1 MTTPNRYHFQNESAM
16 LNQQV
21 CMVISLATQLGQN
34 RGKELNGEVTTIK
47 ALIDKFVLI
56 EKQLKEKNKFL
67 KNED

>member
-1 MTTPNRYHFQNESAM
+1 M